1 MEAMVR
7 EGGLG
12 PSNHS
17 LVTGAGSHTLPPE
30 EQIEL
35 IIIIITNSTPQL
47 TSLGQNSSLHVALDF
62 PGILRL
68 YVPAPSDLTAGSS
81 ARKHHERWSKRL

>member
-30 EQIEL
+30 KQIEL
-35 IIIIITNSTPQL
+35 IIIIITNSTTHIFRTEL
-47 TSLGQNSSLHVALDF
+47 EFARGAGLSRDIETICSST
-62 PGILRL
+62 I
-68 YVPAPSDLTAGSS
+68 
-81 ARKHHERWSKRL
+81 